1 MIDKVKRILGI
12 SSRKTGNK
20 LVISVEKLERR
31 VALLE
36 NGRLEEYNV
45 ERNTSRN
52 IVGSVYK
59 GKVKNIEQGLKAMFV
74 DIGFEKNAFL
84 HFWDAIPAALD
95 SGIEEIDRPDKGSG
109 RQKKKRLTANDIP
122 TIYPVGSEV
131 IVQVTKG
138 PIGTKGPR
146 VTTNLSFA
154 GRYLVLMPYSERS
167 GISRKIEDPK
177 ERDRLRKILRELDI
191 PEGVGVIIRT
201 VGEGQRARYF
211 VRDLRVLLDQWAR
224 VEQAIKG
231 EPAPARMFEEPDL
244 VDRTVRDFLT
254 DEIDEVIC
262 DDRAAIERMNEMVGQ
277 ISRRA
282 RNRIQFYDGAAP
294 IFETFGIQKQID
306 DAFHRQ
312 VWLKCGGYIVIDET
326 EALVAIDV
334 NTGRNKGGRDVEK
347 TILQTNLEAADEIAR
362 QLRLRNIGGLII
374 GDFIDMKSRK
384 DQQAVYSL
392 MKERLRRDKAKTHV
406 LPLSQLGLMEMT
418 RQRAQESLSDSI
430 YENCPYC
437 QGRGVVKT
445 SMTTSVELHR
455 TLNTVMRK
463 YQDSVHDIRVIL
475 NPDVLKRLKE
485 EDEELLVELERRYA
499 GRLLFRGDPGYH
511 HEKFTVTDAN
521 SGAELKP

>member
-1 MIDKVKRILGI
+1 MIDKVRKILGLP
-12 SSRKTGNK
+12 SRKTGNK
-20 LVISVEKLERR
+20 LVLSVEKLETR

-36 NGRLEEYNV
+36 GGRLEEYSV
-45 ERNTSRN
+45 ERKSSRN

-59 GKVKNIEQGLKAMFV
+59 GKVKNIEMGLKAMFV

-95 SGIEEIDRPDKGSG
+95 SGVEEIDRRSS
-109 RQKKKRLTANDIP
+109 KRPRKRITVKDIP
-122 TIYPVGSEV
+122 SIYPVGSDV

-154 GRYLVLMPYSERS
+154 GRYLVLMPFSDRS
-167 GISRKIEDPK
+167 GISRKIEEPK
-177 ERDRLRKILRELDI
+177 ERERLRNILRELDI

-211 VRDLRVLLDQWAR
+211 VRDLRVLLDQWAK
-224 VEQAIKG
+224 VDQAIRDN
-231 EPAPARMFEEPDL
+231 PAPCRLFEEPDL
-244 VDRTVRDFLT
+244 VERTVRDFLT
-254 DEIDEVIC
+254 EEINEIVC
-262 DDRAAIERMNEMVGQ
+262 DDRGATDRVLDMVGQ

-282 RNRIQFYDGAAP
+282 RNQVRHYDGATP
-294 IFETFGIQKQID
+294 IFETYGVQKQID

-374 GDFIDMKSRK
+374 ADFIDMKSRR
-384 DQQAVYSL
+384 DQQAVYNL
-392 MKERLRRDKAKTHV
+392 TKERLKRDKARTHV
-406 LPLSQLGLMEMT
+406 LPISQLGLMELT
-418 RQRAQESLSDSI
+418 RQRAQESLSDTI

-437 QGRGVVKT
+437 GGRGVVKT
-445 SMTTSVELHR
+445 TMSTSVELHR
-455 TLNTVMRK
+455 TLNTVMRR
-463 YQDSVHDIRVIL
+463 YQDSIHDIRVIL

-499 GRLLFRGDPGYH
+499 GRLMFRGDATFH
-511 HEKFTVTDAN
+511 HEKFVITDAN
-521 SGAELKP
+521 TGVELKP

>member
-1 MIDKVKRILGI
+1 MLGLG
-12 SSRKTGNK
+12 SPKTGNK
-20 LVISVEKLERR
+20 LIISVEKLERR

-45 ERNTSRN
+45 ERNSARN

-59 GKVKNIEQGLKAMFV
+59 GRVKNIEMGLKAMFV

-95 SGIEEIDRPDKGSG
+95 SGIEEIDRPKD
-109 RQKKKRLTANDIP
+109 RRPKKRITAKDIP

-146 VTTNLSFA
+146 VSTNLSFA
-154 GRYLVLMPYSERS
+154 GRYLVFMPYSDRS

-177 ERDRLRKILRELDI
+177 ERERLRKILRELEI

-211 VRDLRVLLDQWAR
+211 VRDMSFLVEQWAK
-224 VEQAIKG
+224 VEQLIQT
-231 EPAPARMFEEPDL
+231 EPAPCRVFEEPDL

-254 DEIDEVIC
+254 DEIDEVVC
-262 DDRAAIERMNEMVGQ
+262 DDQVAIDRMNEMVGQ

-282 RNRIQFYDGAAP
+282 RSRIRFYDGGAP
-294 IFETFGIQKQID
+294 IFETFGVQKQID

-326 EALVAIDV
+326 EALVAVDV

-374 GDFIDMKSRK
+374 GDFIDMKNRK
-384 DQQAVYSL
+384 DQQAVYAL
-392 MKERLRRDKAKTHV
+392 MRERLKRDKAKTHV
-406 LPLSQLGLMEMT
+406 LPLSALGLMEMT

-463 YQDSVHDIRVIL
+463 YQENVHDFRVIL

-485 EDEELLVELERRYA
+485 EDEDFLVELERRYA
-499 GRLLFRGDPGYH
+499 GRLMFRGDPAFH
-511 HEKFTVTDAN
+511 HEKFTITDAN
-521 SGAELKP
+521 TGAELKP